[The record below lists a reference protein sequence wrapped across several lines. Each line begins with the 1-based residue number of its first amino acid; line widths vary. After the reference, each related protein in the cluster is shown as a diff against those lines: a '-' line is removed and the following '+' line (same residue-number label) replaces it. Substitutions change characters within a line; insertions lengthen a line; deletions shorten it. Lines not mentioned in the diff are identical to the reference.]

1 MTSTIV
7 SFHAHP
13 DDEAITVGGTL
24 AIAADAGHRVV
35 LVFGTRGDLGE
46 VDDGVLEPDEAL
58 GQRREQEARDAAAVL
73 GAARVEFLPYHDS
86 GMAGESTN
94 DAADAFAAADV
105 EEAAGPSR
113 RAPARGARRR
123 AHRVR
128 RARRLRPPRPHPGAR
143 RRSSRRRTRGH
154 AARLRGDHQPGALPR
169 PRRTPHRPGPARHG
183 ASRSG
188 GARPRRA
195 RGPHHHHRR
204 RHRRARSQAGCDG
217 RAPVADQRRV
227 VLPRAAAGG
236 VRDGVRDRVV
246 HPPRRDARRARVL
259 DPRRSPASPRA
270 RAAVAYDVAAVS
282 SVESA
287 TSGRTTTART
297 AS

>member
-94 DAADAFAAADV
+94 DADDAFAAADV
-105 EEAAGPSR
+105 EEAAAHLAEVLR
-113 RAPARGARRR
+113 EERADVLTVYDERGGYG
-123 AHRVR
+123 
-128 RARRLRPPRPHPGAR
+128 HP
-143 RRSSRRRTRGH
+143 
-154 AARLRGDHQPGALPR
+154 DHIQV
-169 PRRTPHRPGPARHG
+169 HVV
-183 ASRSG
+183 
-188 GARPRRA
+188 
-195 RGPHHHHRR
+195 
-204 RHRRARSQAGCDG
+204 G
-217 RAPVADQRRV
+217 R
-227 VLPRAAAGG
+227 RAAALAGTPRVYAATTSREHFLGLADLLTDLVPPDMERPDPDELDLG
-236 VRDGVRDRVV
+236 VPEARITTTVDVTAALDRK
-246 HPPRRDARRARVL
+246 
-259 DPRRSPASPRA
+259 
-270 RAAVAYDVAAVS
+270 RAAMAAHPS
-282 SVESA
+282 QISDESFFLA
-287 TSGRTTTART
+287 LPPEAFAMVFGTEWFIRLDETPAEPESWILDEAHP
-297 AS
+297 